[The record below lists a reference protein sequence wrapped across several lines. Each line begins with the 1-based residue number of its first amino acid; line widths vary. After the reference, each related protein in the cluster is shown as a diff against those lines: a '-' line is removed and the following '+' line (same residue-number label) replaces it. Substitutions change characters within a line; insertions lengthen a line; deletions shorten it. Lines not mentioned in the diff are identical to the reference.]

1 MYMQNGNR
9 LTDMEDK
16 LVVTKEKR
24 GGERT
29 NQEYGVNIQTTIH
42 KT

>member
-29 NQEYGVNIQTTIH
+29 N
-42 KT
+42 

>member
-1 MYMQNGNR
+1 MYTQNGNR

-29 NQEYGVNIQTTIH
+29 N
-42 KT
+42 